1 MAGAEA
7 RGAGC
12 VVMVSLGRLVA
23 RVQARLRQHSS
34 RGDTMVTRVT
44 RVLRSAEQ

>member
-1 MAGAEA
+1 MAGTEA

-12 VVMVSLGRLVA
+12 VVMVSLGRLEA
-23 RVQARLRQHSS
+23 GVQARLRQHSS
-34 RGDTMVTRVT
+34 RGDIMVTRVT

>member
-12 VVMVSLGRLVA
+12 VVMVSLGRLEA
-23 RVQARLRQHSS
+23 RVQARHRQHSS

-44 RVLRSAEQ
+44 RVRSAEQ